1 MKHIDAAAHTR
12 GESQYVDDLPQPAE
26 MLYAAVFSSDVAHG
40 KILKLDTAKAGTI
53 DGVVMVLTA
62 ADLPGENQIGPIIQD
77 ETLLAVDAVH
87 YVGEPVALV
96 VATSPEV
103 AHKAVKNISVKIKEL
118 RPVTDPREAFAKGQI
133 IGTPRTFHLGD
144 VDNTWAQCDLI
155 MEGRCDISGQEHVY
169 LETQRARAVPLEG
182 GGMRIHSSTQSPAA
196 VQRAAAKILG
206 LPNNKIE
213 VDVKRIGGGFGGKE
227 DQATAWSCL
236 AALAAWHT
244 GKPVELVLSRH
255 DDIKM
260 TGKRHPYSSDF
271 KIGVTK
277 DGKILA
283 YEVKHYQN
291 SGATADLSTAVLER
305 TLFHSTNS
313 YFVPNVKIFAA
324 CCRTNLPPNTAF
336 RGFGGPQG
344 MFVIESAIAKATE
357 KLGMPREEMQYK
369 NLLQEGDMLPY
380 GQRTADTRSRITWD
394 EADKA
399 FNIAAIHK
407 RIDSY
412 NEAHFEIKKGFAVMP
427 ICFGISFTNTMLN
440 QASSLVHVYT
450 DGSVGI
456 TTGGVEMGQ
465 GLITNIAAIAAKALG
480 IRPERIKIESTNT
493 TRVAN
498 MSASAASATTDL
510 NGHATLLAI
519 GQILERLKS
528 LLVHDQHL
536 SHAEKITIVDEQV
549 LYDGQ
554 PTGWDWPKLVQKAY
568 TSRVALSAHGYYATP
583 GIWFDRTKE
592 KGHPFAYHVFGTA
605 IIEVTVDCLR
615 GTYDINSVKIVH
627 DLGRPINE
635 LVDRG
640 QIEGG
645 LAQGL
650 GWMTLEELK
659 FDDTGHYLSNSLAT
673 YKLPDVYFMPDLL
686 EVKLLENVDN
696 PRGPYGTKAVGE
708 PPLMYGIG
716 AFFAIRHAMR
726 AFRPK
731 ADFPFHSPL
740 TPEKVLMQLHAEVL
754 DNLKDGKLEKK
765 TKRRRDVLAIKAVVL
780 FKQKIENG

>member
-12 GESQYVDDLPQPAE
+12 GESQYVDDLPQPVE

-40 KILKLDTAKAGTI
+40 DILKLDTKKAATI
-53 DGVVMVLTA
+53 NGVVAVLTA
-62 ADLPGENQIGPIIQD
+62 KDIPGENQIGPIIPD
-77 ETLLAVDAVH
+77 ENLLADGKVH

-96 VATSPEV
+96 VATSPEA
-103 AHKAVKNISVKIKEL
+103 AHKAARQISMKVKAV
-118 RPVTDPREAFAKGQI
+118 RPITDPREAFAKGQI

-144 VDNTWAQCDLI
+144 VEGAWAQCDLVV
-155 MEGRCDISGQEHVY
+155 EGRCDIGGQEHVY

-182 GGMRIHSSTQSPAA
+182 GVMRIHSSTQSPAA

-206 LPNNKIE
+206 LHNNKIE
-213 VDVKRIGGGFGGKE
+213 VDVKRLGGGFGGKE

-313 YFVPNVKIFAA
+313 YFIPNVKVFAA

-344 MFVIESAIAKATE
+344 MFVIESAIAKAAE
-357 KLGMPREEMQYK
+357 KLGMSREEMQYK
-369 NLLQEGDMLPY
+369 NLLQEGDVLPY
-380 GQRTADTRSRITWD
+380 GQRTADTRSRMTWD

-399 FNIAAIHK
+399 YNIAAIRK
-407 RIDSY
+407 RIESY
-412 NEAHFEIKKGFAVMP
+412 NQTHFETKKGFAVMP
-427 ICFGISFTNTMLN
+427 ICFGISFTSTFLN
-440 QASSLVHVYT
+440 QASALVHIYT
-450 DGSVGI
+450 DGSVGV

-465 GLITNIAAIAAKALG
+465 GLITNLTAIAAKALG
-480 IRPERIKIESTNT
+480 VRPERIKIESTNT

-519 GQILERLKS
+519 EQILERLKIVVVND
-528 LLVHDQHL
+528 LHL
-536 SHAEKITIVDEQV
+536 SHAEKVTVVDGKV

-554 PTGWDWPKLVQKAY
+554 ATGWDWAKLVQKAY

-583 GIWFDRTKE
+583 GIWFDRAKE

-605 IIEVTVDCLR
+605 VIEVTVDCLR

-635 LVDRG
+635 IVDRG

-659 FDDTGHYLSNSLAT
+659 FDETGHYLSNSLAT

-696 PRGPYGTKAVGE
+696 HHGPYGTKAVGE

-716 AFFAIRHAMR
+716 AFFALRHAMR
-726 AFRPK
+726 AFRQN

-740 TPEKVLMQLHAEVL
+740 TPEKVLMQLHAEVVEE
-754 DNLKDGKLEKK
+754 LKNGELVQKKGKKKKVIVEK
-765 TKRRRDVLAIKAVVL
+765 I
-780 FKQKIENG
+780 

>member
-40 KILKLDTAKAGTI
+40 NIVKIETEKASALPGVVAILTAKDI
-53 DGVVMVLTA
+53 
-62 ADLPGENQIGPIIQD
+62 PGENQIGPIIQD
-77 ETLLAVDAVH
+77 ETLLADGKVH

-96 VATSPEV
+96 VATSPEI
-103 AHKAVKNISVKIKEL
+103 AHKAAKRISLKVKALPAI
-118 RPVTDPREAFAKGQI
+118 TDPRVAFAKGEI

-144 VDNTWAQCDLI
+144 VDAAWSRCDLI
-155 MEGRCDISGQEHVY
+155 VEGRCDISGQEHVY

-182 GGMRIHSSTQSPAA
+182 GGFRIHSSTQSPAA

-236 AALAAWHT
+236 AALAAWRT
-244 GKPVELVLSRH
+244 GKPVELVLNRH

-283 YEVKHYQN
+283 YEAKHYQN

-305 TLFHSTNS
+305 TLFHSTNA
-313 YFVPNVKIFAA
+313 YFIPNLKIFAA

-344 MFVIESAIAKATE
+344 MFVIESAIAKAAE
-357 KLGMPREEMQYK
+357 KLGMPREELQYK
-369 NLLQEGDMLPY
+369 NLLREGDVLPY
-380 GQRTADTRSRITWD
+380 GQRTADTRSRLTWD
-394 EADKA
+394 EADKTYNLA
-399 FNIAAIHK
+399 SIRK
-407 RIDSY
+407 RVESY
-412 NEAHFEIKKGFAVMP
+412 NDAHFETKKGFAVMP

-440 QASSLVHVYT
+440 QASALVHVYT
-450 DGSVGI
+450 DGSVGVS
-456 TTGGVEMGQ
+456 TGGVEMGQ
-465 GLITNIAAIAAKALG
+465 GLITNLAAIAAKALG
-480 IRPERIKIESTNT
+480 IRAERIKIESTNT

-510 NGHATLLAI
+510 NGHATLLAV
-519 GQILERLKS
+519 GQILDRLKAVAAKE
-528 LLVHDQHL
+528 LHL
-536 SHAEKITIVDEQV
+536 SPAEKITIVDENV
-549 LYDGQ
+549 LYDGRE
-554 PTGWDWPKLVQKAY
+554 TGWSWQKLVQTAY
-568 TSRVALSAHGYYATP
+568 ASRVSLSAHGYYATP
-583 GIWFDRTKE
+583 SIWFDRAKE

-635 LVDRG
+635 IVDRG

-659 FDDTGHYLSNSLAT
+659 FDETGHYLSNSLAT

-696 PRGPYGTKAVGE
+696 PRGPFGAKAVGE

-716 AFFAIRHAMR
+716 AFFALRHAMR
-726 AFRPK
+726 AFRPNV
-731 ADFPFHSPL
+731 DFPFHSPL
-740 TPEKVLMQLHAEVL
+740 TPEKVLMQLHAEVVDEMKNGEL
-754 DNLKDGKLEKK
+754 VRSKGRKKRVAAEK
-765 TKRRRDVLAIKAVVL
+765 I
-780 FKQKIENG
+780 

>member
-26 MLYAAVFSSDVAHG
+26 LLYAAVFSSDVAHG
-40 KILKLDTAKAGTI
+40 NILKVEMEKARALP
-53 DGVVMVLTA
+53 GVVAILTA
-62 ADLPGENQIGPIIQD
+62 ENIPGENQIGPIIQD
-77 ETLLAVDAVH
+77 ETLLADGKVH

-96 VATSPEV
+96 VATSPEI
-103 AHKAVKNISVKIKEL
+103 AHKAAKQISMKVKALAAI
-118 RPVTDPREAFAKGQI
+118 TDPRVAFAKGEI

-144 VDNTWAQCDLI
+144 VDSAWAQCDLVV
-155 MEGRCDISGQEHVY
+155 EGRCDIGGQEHVY

-182 GGMRIHSSTQSPAA
+182 GVIRIHSSTQSPAA
-196 VQRAAAKILG
+196 GQRAAARILG
-206 LPNNKIE
+206 LQNNKIE
-213 VDVKRIGGGFGGKE
+213 VDVKRLGGGFGGKE
-227 DQATAWSCL
+227 DQATAWACL
-236 AALAAWHT
+236 AALAVWHT

-283 YEVKHYQN
+283 YEAKHYQN

-305 TLFHSTNS
+305 TLFHSANS
-313 YFVPNVKIFAA
+313 YFIPNAKIFAV

-344 MFVIESAIAKATE
+344 MFVIESAIAKAAE
-357 KLGMPREEMQYK
+357 KLGMPREQMQFK
-369 NLLQEGDMLPY
+369 NLLQEGDVLPY
-380 GQRTADTRSRITWD
+380 GQRTADTRSRATWD

-399 FNIAAIHK
+399 FNISSIRK
-407 RIDSY
+407 RIDSF
-412 NEAHFEIKKGFAVMP
+412 NEAHFESKKGFAVMP
-427 ICFGISFTNTMLN
+427 ICFGISFTSTFLN
-440 QASSLVHVYT
+440 QASALVHVYT
-450 DGSVGI
+450 DGSVAVS
-456 TTGGVEMGQ
+456 TGGVEMGQ
-465 GLITNIAAIAAKALG
+465 GLITNLAAIAAKALG

-510 NGHATLLAI
+510 NGNATLLAI
-519 GQILERLKS
+519 GQILDRLKT
-528 LLVHDQHL
+528 LVVNELHL
-536 SHAEKITIVDEQV
+536 SHAEKVTIVEEQV

-554 PTGWDWPKLVQKAY
+554 PTDWDWAKLVQKAY
-568 TSRVALSAHGYYATP
+568 TSRVDLSAHGFYATP
-583 GIWFDRTKE
+583 GIWFDRAKE

-615 GTYDINSVKIVH
+615 GTYDINSAKIVH

-635 LVDRG
+635 IVDRG

-659 FDDTGHYLSNSLAT
+659 FDETGHYLSNSLAT

-686 EVKLLENVDN
+686 EVKLLESIDN

-716 AFFAIRHAMR
+716 AFFALRHAMR
-726 AFRPK
+726 AFRSTV
-731 ADFPFHSPL
+731 DFPFHSPL
-740 TPEKVLMQLHAEVL
+740 TPEKVLMQLHAEVVEEMKNGEL
-754 DNLKDGKLEKK
+754 VQKKGKKKKMMVEK
-765 TKRRRDVLAIKAVVL
+765 I
-780 FKQKIENG
+780 